1 MLIRNIIL
9 GALLFLGCAETRAN
23 DALAQQMV
31 QNARSQYDADSM
43 LSLEYA
49 FELLYIAYGTADSY
63 SVKQE
68 ISEELLRVYR
78 HYTNFVKNRVAPFL
92 DSYDENKDSLYSK
105 LANYKDLRGKYFHG
119 IALLMDAGRRQNA
132 QDAKSAMAMISQCA
146 AEGHAQAAHVMADAC
161 ALGMEAIG
169 VARNETYAYQW
180 LVKSAEGNYA
190 PAYEKLAA
198 IHWDGDG
205 NYAAKWDQ
213 GAAIGYLDKAIA
225 LYSAFSNL
233 SDAEARVEL
242 AAYIRS
248 LQLIRAHMVSFKGY
262 RTGDIMVGFYP
273 TFLAMRLS
281 TFSEGESGLRIRA
294 YYIVQAMK
302 NYPGTF
308 HLGNLPNLDLSLIP
322 IRLSANDPDVG
333 GYMVPIYPSND
344 TLSLK
349 VDVHVENYAY
359 GHDEASHWWREI
371 AINSAISHEFA
382 HCFLAGRYR
391 SVFSQF
397 YPYYECVVEG
407 HATHAQYAF
416 ANYYYFNNA
425 MTPENFAA
433 SCLSSKYAGYFR
445 WYRNNCLLSDGCT
458 NWEVIEQHERS
469 ASPTGD
475 GGKNRKLISGPSGS
489 FKAPI
494 FFR

>member
-1 MLIRNIIL
+1 MWIRNIIL
-9 GALLFLGCAETRAN
+9 GALLLLGCAETRAD

-31 QNARSQYDADSM
+31 QDVREQYDPDNMS
-43 LSLEYA
+43 SQEYA
-49 FELLYIAYGTADSY
+49 FEMLYIAYGTADSY

-78 HYTNFVKNRVAPFL
+78 NYTNFVKYRVAPFL

-119 IALLMDAGRRQNA
+119 IALLMDAGKRQNA
-132 QDAKSAMAMISQCA
+132 QDAKSAMVMISQCA
-146 AEGHAQAAHVMADAC
+146 ADGYAPAAYLMSGAC
-161 ALGMEAIG
+161 ALGMEGLG
-169 VARNETYAYQW
+169 VARNETYAYRW
-180 LVKSAEGNYA
+180 LVMAAEGNYA

-198 IHWDGDG
+198 IHWDADG

-213 GAAIGYLDKAIA
+213 AAAIEYLDKAIA
-225 LYSAFSNL
+225 LYSEFSNL
-233 SDAEARVEL
+233 SDSDERAEL

-262 RTGDIMVGFYP
+262 RTGDIMSGFYP
-273 TFLAMRLS
+273 TFLALRLS
-281 TFSEGESGLRIRA
+281 TFSEGESGLRSRA
-294 YYIVQAMK
+294 YYIVQAM
-302 NYPGTF
+302 NYYPGTF

-333 GYMVPIYPSND
+333 GYMVPYYPSND

-359 GHDEASHWWREI
+359 GNDEASHWKREI
-371 AINSAISHEFA
+371 SINSTIAHEFA

-397 YPYYECVVEG
+397 YPYYEYVVEG

-416 ANYYYFNNA
+416 SNYYYFNSA
-425 MTPENFAA
+425 MTSETFAT
-433 SCLSSKYAGYFR
+433 SWLSSKYAGYFR
-445 WYRNNCLLSDGCT
+445 WYRNNCLLPNGSTD
-458 NWEVIEQHERS
+458 WSVIEQHERS
-469 ASPTGD
+469 ASPTGE
-475 GGKNRKLISGPSGS
+475 GGKNRKLISGPSGT